1 MRRKPLRMALATSLA
16 FAALIAAAQLAN
28 ASGATWIYAKCTQG
42 SLVSASNG
50 GQDNVV
56 VFGSAAFC
64 GLQVLNSQF
73 GVAVFK
79 TGATATNVLSYN
91 LRTYLINLGQK
102 RSFGMQVA
110 KGESGTFGVCL
121 VGSPTT
127 KVACAKIIF
136 DHNSGYVEFHTI
148 SPTDSL
154 VNAKIN
160 GAEVAV
166 DPRCG
171 ACF

>member
-1 MRRKPLRMALATSLA
+1 MGLATVLA
-16 FAALIAAAQLAN
+16 FAALIAAAQMAN

-42 SLVSASNG
+42 SLASAGSG

-64 GLQVLNSQF
+64 GLRVLNSQF
-73 GVAVFK
+73 GVAVFEA
-79 TGATATNVLSYN
+79 GATATNVLSYN
-91 LRTYLINLGQK
+91 LRTYLVNVGQK
-102 RSFGMQVA
+102 RAFGMQVA
-110 KGESGTFGVCL
+110 QGKSGTFGVCL
-121 VGSPTT
+121 VGSPNV

-136 DHNSGYVEFHTI
+136 DHNSGYVEFRTI

-154 VNAKIN
+154 VNAKIT